1 MTRPL
6 IRLALLLLAAL
17 PCASFSADAEL
28 MIDEPYVRLAP
39 PNAPATG
46 AFMVIR
52 NSGKTDRKLVKAESP
67 VAKAVELHNHINEN
81 GVMKMRQVQSIDI
94 KASAQAELKPGSYHV
109 MLIGMTQA
117 LKEGDTVPITLS
129 FDDGSKK
136 QINAPVRK
144 LQTTMPADKGMEH
157 GGMKH

>member
-1 MTRPL
+1 MYRPI

-17 PCASFSADAEL
+17 PCTSFSADAEL
-28 MIDEPYVRLAP
+28 MIHEPYVRLAP

-52 NSGKTDRKLVKAESP
+52 NSGKTDRQLVKAESP

-117 LKEGDTVPITLS
+117 LKEGDTVPLTLS

-144 LQTTMPADKGMEH
+144 LQITMPADKVMEH
-157 GGMKH
+157 GGIKH